1 MKRQKNYILA
11 DSLNWIGIVISKFRQ
26 VTMEEITVH
35 QLKDKIDKKESF
47 LLLDVREMFEYYI
60 SKIDGSTVIPVDELP
75 SRIDEIAEYKNQQV
89 IVMCRTGSRSAQAQM
104 MLQENGFQDVKN
116 LKGGVNEW
124 AREIDTTLPVY

>member
-1 MKRQKNYILA
+1 
-11 DSLNWIGIVISKFRQ
+11 
-26 VTMEEITVH
+26 MEEITVH
-35 QLKDKIDKKESF
+35 QLKVKIDKKESF

-75 SRIDEIAEYKNQQV
+75 SRIDEIEEYKNQQV

-104 MLQENGFQDVKN
+104 KLQENGFQDVKN